1 MCIRD
6 RHVNR
11 YVDWA
16 VGGWKVSMNAV
27 MYSGFPITLGSS
39 NQSGS
44 NNGGGA
50 RANQYHKLTIVN
62 RSLAHWFGTGLD
74 ALPCQAT
81 TAPAGGGAP
90 LNTNGVPCAY
100 GSELT
105 NSFGTANVGTE
116 RAPGF
121 RDVDASAFKQF
132 HTYKEQFVQFRADAF
147 NVGNISS
154 YAAPAATATTTA
166 TFGQI
171 TSNLSPP
178 RQIQLSLKYEF

>member
-1 MCIRD
+1 
-6 RHVNR
+6 V
-11 YVDWA
+11 A
-16 VGGWKVSMNAV
+16 ANAV
-27 MYSGFPITLGSS
+27 MYSGFPITIGSS
-39 NQSGS
+39 NQSNS

-50 RANQYHKLTIVN
+50 RANQYHKLNIVN
-62 RSLAHWFGTGLD
+62 RSLLHWFGTGPD

-81 TAPAGGGAP
+81 APTPSGAP
-90 LNTNGVPCAY
+90 PVNTNGVPCAY

-116 RAPGF
+116 RGPGF
-121 RDVDASAFKQF
+121 RDVDVSAFKQF
-132 HTYKEQFVQFRADAF
+132 RTYKEQFLQFRADAF

-154 YAAPAATATTTA
+154 YAAPAATATTTS